1 MWEETIASIYSYGAN
16 AHREEETFRTVE
28 FIDAE
33 NLRATD
39 KIVDKMLTYFDEKTE
54 GKRFPKRRDVSPNE
68 LKVYLPE
75 ICLMEPQYGLDTHV
89 ADVKLLLQGTAIA
102 NFYGEMTGKMVSS
115 HPNSEVGERI
125 ILSCQN
131 CINKRAPL
139 AARAEALSR
148 DKAYHRLTALY
159 VPLSEDNNHID
170 KLFVHV
176 NVERHK
182 RLQPPLAE

>member
-1 MWEETIASIYSYGAN
+1 
-16 AHREEETFRTVE
+16 
-28 FIDAE
+28 
-33 NLRATD
+33 
-39 KIVDKMLTYFDEKTE
+39 MLTYFEKKTKK
-54 GKRFPKRRDVSPNE
+54 KRLAKRSDVSPNE

-75 ICLMEPQYGLDTHV
+75 ICLMEPQYGIDNHV

-102 NFYGEMTGKMVSS
+102 NFYGEMTGKMVST
-115 HPNSEVGERI
+115 HPSPEVGERI
-125 ILSCQN
+125 KLSCQN
-131 CINKRAPL
+131 CIDRRAPL

-148 DKAYHRLTALY
+148 DKAYLRLTALY

-182 RLQPPLAE
+182 RQ